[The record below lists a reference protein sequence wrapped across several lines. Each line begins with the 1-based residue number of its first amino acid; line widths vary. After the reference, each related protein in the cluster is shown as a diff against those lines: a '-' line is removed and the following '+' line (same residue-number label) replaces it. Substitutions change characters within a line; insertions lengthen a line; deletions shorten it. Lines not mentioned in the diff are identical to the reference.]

1 MKPTE
6 IQTAQPLAI
15 AEVLVTPEVFT
26 TPEVTDLGPVR
37 EVTLGS
43 GGFNNPDSTMYF
55 QG

>member
-1 MKPTE
+1 MD
-6 IQTAQPLAI
+6 I
-15 AEVLVTPEVFT
+15 VTSPETVNENSYVA
-26 TPEVTDLGPVR
+26 PNLDDLGDVT